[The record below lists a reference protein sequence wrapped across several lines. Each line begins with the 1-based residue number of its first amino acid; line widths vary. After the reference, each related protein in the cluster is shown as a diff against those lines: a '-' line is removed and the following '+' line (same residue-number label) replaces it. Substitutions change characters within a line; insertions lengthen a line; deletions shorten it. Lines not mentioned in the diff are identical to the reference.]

1 MPRLGDSINRR
12 TATLVRIISTAP
24 GDNLAERLAWAADNE
39 ELPLRLRLDCV
50 RLQAGAL
57 AGRIRLSHA
66 AKRHLRVALE
76 RFHNDPSLDMDSV

>member
-12 TATLVRIISTAP
+12 TATLVRVVSTAP
-24 GDNLAERLAWAADNE
+24 GDNLAERLAACAENDD
-39 ELPLRLRLDCV
+39 LPLRLRLDCV

-76 RFHNDPSLDMDSV
+76 RVDDHPQLDMESV